1 MKIIWSP
8 TSRKKIDELVDFIAA
23 DNLDAALALVEEIE
37 SRVQSLKN
45 HPRSGR
51 ILPVLNDEMVREL
64 IIRGDYLVVYEIQG
78 ERIEILTIRH
88 AKQDFDDSDLDTD

>member
-8 TSRKKIDELVDFIAA
+8 TSRKKIDELVDLIAA

-37 SRVQSLKN
+37 SRVQHLKK

-51 ILPVLNDEMVREL
+51 IAPALNDEMVREL
-64 IIRGDYLVVYEIQG
+64 VIRGDYLVVYEIQG

-88 AKQDFDDSDLDTD
+88 AKQDFDDSDLDTN